1 MKSLHLLKPSNLQW
15 TYASLDASLEPI
27 LHIQRPQI
35 YPLIHKNSVHLDV
48 RNTLVYVPLTSQ
60 LEKPWNFLHSSDL
73 PAQTLHFITVLKV
86 FASYIKTLCSMNI
99 FLRFSAIYLLL
110 HANYRQTNCSNN

>member
-27 LHIQRPQI
+27 LNIQRPQI
-35 YPLIHKNSVHLDV
+35 YPLIHQNSVQLDV
-48 RNTLVYVPLTSQ
+48 RNTLVHVPLTSQ

-73 PAQTLHFITVLKV
+73 PAQTLNIITDIDLKFLV
-86 FASYIKTLCSMNI
+86 FYIKILCSLNI
-99 FLRFSAIYLLL
+99 ILRFSTIYILL
-110 HANYRQTNCSNN
+110 HANYR